1 MSVRAVVLAAGRGK
15 RMRADMPK
23 VLFEVAGR
31 PLVAWVVDAV
41 AAAGVDD
48 ITVVVGHGGDAVAGV
63 LPEGVGTAVQEEQLG
78 TGHAVMAALQE
89 MGDVSGS
96 TVLVVPGDTP
106 LLQAGSLQALLE
118 THAATG
124 AAATLLTAEMSDPTG
139 YGRVVRDGDRVSAIV
154 EERDT
159 DEAQRAIRE
168 VAVSTYAFDGD
179 ALTGALAVIGR
190 DNAQGE
196 YYLTD
201 AIGVIAGT
209 GLVAAVAG
217 ADAQEVQG
225 VNSLDHLA
233 AVACTMRERIILR
246 WMRAGVWV
254 QDPARTYIDAGV
266 TLEPGARIYAD
277 VHLEGGTTVAAGA
290 TVGPDVFAVDST
302 IGPGARVWYSVLRS
316 AEVGEDAEVGPYA
329 SLRPGTVMA
338 AGSKIGTFVETKA
351 TVVGPGSKVP
361 HLSYMGDATI
371 GERSNIGAGTITCNY
386 DGYHKHP
393 TVIGDRVRIGSDTM
407 LVAPVEIGDD
417 GWTGAG
423 SVISKNVSPGALAV
437 ERSAQREMPGYAARR
452 TRQAEAEDD

>member
-1 MSVRAVVLAAGRGK
+1 
-15 RMRADMPK
+15 MRADMPK

-48 ITVVVGHGGDAVAGV
+48 ITVVVGHGGDAVVGV

-78 TGHAVMAALQE
+78 TGHAVMVALQA

-106 LLQAGSLQALLE
+106 LLQAGSLRALLE

-124 AAATLLTAEMSDPTG
+124 ADATLLTAEMSDPTG
-139 YGRVVRDGDRVSAIV
+139 YGRVVRDGDRVVAIV

-209 GLVAAVAG
+209 GLVTAVAG
-217 ADAQEVQG
+217 ADSQEVQG

-233 AVACTMRERIILR
+233 AVASTMRERIILR

-351 TVVGPGSKVP
+351 TVVGPGSKIP
-361 HLSYMGDATI
+361 HLSYVGDATI
-371 GERSNIGAGTITCNY
+371 GEQSNIGAGTITCNY

-452 TRQAEAEDD
+452 ARKAEAEDD

>member
-1 MSVRAVVLAAGRGK
+1 
-15 RMRADMPK
+15 MRADMPK
-23 VLFEVAGR
+23 VLFEAAGR

-48 ITVVVGHGGDAVAGV
+48 ITVVVGHGGDAVVGV

-78 TGHAVMAALQE
+78 TGHAVMVALQA

-106 LLQAGSLQALLE
+106 LLQAGSLRALLE

-124 AAATLLTAEMSDPTG
+124 ADATLLTAEMSDPTG
-139 YGRVVRDGDRVSAIV
+139 YGRVVRDGDRVVAIV

-201 AIGVIAGT
+201 GIGVIAGI
-209 GLVAAVAG
+209 GLVTAVAG
-217 ADAQEVQG
+217 ADSQEVQG

-233 AVACTMRERIILR
+233 AVASTMRERIILR

-351 TVVGPGSKVP
+351 TVVGPGSKIP
-361 HLSYMGDATI
+361 HLSYVGDATI
-371 GERSNIGAGTITCNY
+371 GEQSNIGAGTITCNY

-452 TRQAEAEDD
+452 ARKAEAEDD

>member
-1 MSVRAVVLAAGRGK
+1 MSVSAVVLAAGRGK

-48 ITVVVGHGGDAVAGV
+48 ITVVVGHGGDAVVGV

-78 TGHAVMAALQE
+78 TGHAVMVALQA

-106 LLQAGSLQALLE
+106 LLQAGSLRALLE
-118 THAATG
+118 THAVTG
-124 AAATLLTAEMSDPTG
+124 ADATLLTAEMSDPTG
-139 YGRVVRDGDRVSAIV
+139 YGRVVRDGDRVVAIV

-209 GLVAAVAG
+209 GLVTAVAG
-217 ADAQEVQG
+217 ADSQEVQG

-233 AVACTMRERIILR
+233 AVASTMRERIILR

-351 TVVGPGSKVP
+351 TVVGPGSKIP
-361 HLSYMGDATI
+361 HLSYVGDATI
-371 GERSNIGAGTITCNY
+371 GEQSNIGAGTITCNY

-452 TRQAEAEDD
+452 ARKAEAEDD